1 MGSII
6 TKLDELI
13 ADGKLF
19 REARRSQPAV
29 NYFDALD
36 DDGTTPIITSDSGE
50 GRSGEKRVKKE
61 DICG

>member
-29 NYFDALD
+29 NFFDALD
-36 DDGTTPIITSDSGE
+36 DGTDTGEDQESG
-50 GRSGEKRVKKE
+50 GVVAATINRKQKE
-61 DICG
+61 NKQ